1 MGKHTHMYT
10 HTLETWG
17 HTPQIPV
24 LLATYTRKGIS
35 TVHAVMSRIS
45 IKLARKTDYLGN
57 TRGHNGP
64 EQGQLTQHSM
74 KYV

>member
-57 TRGHNGP
+57 TRGHMGLSRDN
-64 EQGQLTQHSM
+64 LHSIP
-74 KYV
+74 